1 MTVLV
6 MVVMACSFHAFL
18 SFLVLNYQVIDWLY
32 LRLVGGGPLDKASSL
47 DNAGSKISDF
57 RP

>member
-6 MVVMACSFHAFL
+6 MVVMVCSFHAFL

-32 LRLVGGGPLDKASSL
+32 LRLAGGGPLDKSSSL
-47 DNAGSKISDF
+47 GNAGSKISDF

>member
-6 MVVMACSFHAFL
+6 MVVMVCYFHAFL

-32 LRLVGGGPLDKASSL
+32 LRLAGGGPLDKS
-47 DNAGSKISDF
+47 
-57 RP
+57 